1 MKVYCLIIFVIFLAA
16 AITINN
22 SPNTLQITNKLIII
36 GICFLGISIA
46 GIGLKIADE
55 FEKLKNK
62 KS

>member
-1 MKVYCLIIFVIFLAA
+1 MKVYCLIIFVIFLVA

-22 SPNTLQITNKLIII
+22 SPKTLQITNKLIII
-36 GICFLGISIA
+36 GICFLGISIG